1 MRCGSIGWEVSG
13 EGFRRHELRAKVVSR
28 QAKSRW
34 ESEGKRESERE
45 REGQGLGVRG
55 RVRVNERAGE
65 WGVRE
70 LGKEGAEVRG

>member
-34 ESEGKRESERE
+34 ESEGERERERE
-45 REGQGLGVRG
+45 REGQG
-55 RVRVNERAGE
+55 NK
-65 WGVRE
+65 GVRE
-70 LGKEGAEVRG
+70 LGNGEVRELGNEGAEARG